1 MATTIPLIWL
11 ITGATSGFGL
21 ELAKVAAERGDLV
34 IGTSRNPPPLSSF
47 TPPLPA
53 NLTLARLDHNESLD
67 SVKKDIDIIFK
78 IYGTVDIVVN
88 NAAYVQTGTIEE
100 LTPEETLKQFQ
111 ANIFGPINVYRAVL
125 PHLRAKNLNPS
136 DNNDDDNN
144 EEMKRRKQRYGKGA
158 LITIGSI
165 AAWFRMDATYAYNAA
180 KAALRA
186 MTLGL
191 AEEVRQFDI
200 RHALFE
206 PGFFRTEFLKLD
218 ANFGSTPHGNRI
230 PAYGELNARM
240 DAAFRAFH
248 KNQLGDTRRGCEVI
262 YEIVTGTGVAEGRAL
277 PEEVPLGGDAVVCIR
292 GSAGRVL
299 RAVDEWEVVA
309 RLSDIPGAP
318 TGWV

>member
-1 MATTIPLIWL
+1 MATTPLIWL
-11 ITGATSGFGL
+11 VTGATSGFGL

-67 SVKKDIDIIFK
+67 SVKRDIDAIFK
-78 IYGTVDIVVN
+78 IHGTVDIVVN

-125 PHLRAKNLNPS
+125 PHLRAKNLSPS
-136 DNNDDDNN
+136 DQDN
-144 EEMKRRKQRYGKGA
+144 EEVKKRKERYGKGA
-158 LITIGSI
+158 LVTIGSI
-165 AAWFRMDATYAYNAA
+165 AAWFRMDATYAYNGA

-200 RHALFE
+200 RHALFS
-206 PGFFRTEFLKLD
+206 PGFFRTEVLKLG
-218 ANFGSTPHGNRI
+218 ANFGSTAPANRI
-230 PAYGELNARM
+230 PAYGDMNERM
-240 DAAFRAFH
+240 DSAFREFH
-248 KNQLGDTRRGCEVI
+248 GNQLGDTRRGCEVI

-292 GSAGRVL
+292 ESAGRVL
-299 RAVDEWEVVA
+299 KAVEEWEDVA

>member
-1 MATTIPLIWL
+1 MATTPLIWL
-11 ITGATSGFGL
+11 VTGATSGFGL

-34 IGTSRNPPPLSSF
+34 IGTSRNPPPLTSF
-47 TPPLPA
+47 TPPLPE

-67 SVKKDIDIIFK
+67 SVKRDIDAIFK
-78 IYGTVDIVVN
+78 IHGTVDIVVN

-125 PHLRAKNLNPS
+125 PHLRAKHLNPS
-136 DNNDDDNN
+136 DDAND
-144 EEMKRRKQRYGKGA
+144 ETKRRKQRYGKGA

-165 AAWFRMDATYAYNAA
+165 AAWFRMDSTYAYNAA

-206 PGFFRTEFLKLD
+206 PGFFRTEFLKLG
-218 ANFGSTPHGNRI
+218 ANFGSSAMGNRI
-230 PAYGELNARM
+230 PAYEEMNARM

-277 PEEVPLGGDAVVCIR
+277 PPEVPLGGDAVVCIR
-292 GSAGRVL
+292 ESAGRVL
-299 RAVDEWEVVA
+299 KAVEEWEDVA